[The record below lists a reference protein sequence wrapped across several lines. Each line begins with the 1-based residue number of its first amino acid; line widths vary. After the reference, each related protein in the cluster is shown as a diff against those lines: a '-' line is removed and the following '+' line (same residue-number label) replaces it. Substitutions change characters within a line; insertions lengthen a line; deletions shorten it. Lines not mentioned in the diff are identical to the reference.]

1 MNTSPTAH
9 LRLTDRLQRAWYV
22 FKVEFLAQDVP
33 SGYRKGRRRELRS
46 DLTAAAADVGMSQ
59 AVRDLGPASVL
70 AQQLKL
76 AEGRKLPHV
85 WTGVITFAIILS
97 SWTGMIMATAYA
109 LTEAAHQLGG
119 DQVVTVHASW
129 LGTNVAITNDPNLL
143 SGQLEPSV
151 LTLAVLIAVPLLAA
165 RAWRYRP
172 AWLQRRL
179 ASRTV
184 TAPDARRV
192 T

>member
-1 MNTSPTAH
+1 MNPSPTSL
-9 LRLTDRLQRAWYV
+9 LRLTDRLQRNWYV
-22 FKVEFLAQDVP
+22 FKVDFLAQDVP
-33 SGYRKGRRRELRS
+33 GGYRKGRRRELRS
-46 DLTAAAADVGMSQ
+46 DLIAAAADVGMSQ

-70 AQQLKL
+70 AHQLKL

-85 WTGVITFAIILS
+85 WTGVITFAIILYA
-97 SWTGMIMATAYA
+97 WAGMTSATAYA
-109 LTEAAHQLGG
+109 LTEAAVQLGG
-119 DQVVTVHASW
+119 DRVVTVHASW
-129 LGTNVAITNDPNLL
+129 LGTNVAITNGPDLL
-143 SGQLEPSV
+143 SGQVVTSGF
-151 LTLAVLIAVPLLAA
+151 TLAALIAIPLLAA

-192 T
+192 S